1 MMRLVYLFILF
12 STLQLSASLKHL
24 TLQRALGILE
34 RNNLEIKI
42 SKYNESMKY
51 YEHIAAKAKNY
62 GTLDLEFTALRSN
75 DAGNV
80 FGFKLQSR
88 EASFADFG
96 FSDFLGGIGQAVK
109 GSVDPNTGMPNFAN
123 FTNILNQAGPQI
135 LAMKPKDLNYPK
147 PRNHFIAKLTY
158 KVPLYTGGMLTHYK
172 AITKKLYRMSKLDT
186 KKLLAL
192 KRYELKK
199 TFYDIGL
206 VNNFI
211 ANLNRIKRNITKLK
225 RIIKEMQKEGYAI
238 ETDYLEVDARL
249 GEVEAMLDEARL
261 NRKLAYQF
269 LSFLLN
275 QKVVSVVPP
284 KRIPK
289 TPKVTKS
296 IVESRAI
303 DIAKAKLGLSITKN
317 AIEVAK
323 AKFKPTVGAFAE
335 YGNANDNL
343 FVVERKPF
351 YTVGVQAKI
360 NLYNGGAD
368 KAALEK
374 AKVEFLKTAT
384 QVKLAKKGLWLKAS
398 KLKSQIRS
406 LNSRVRS
413 FQKEYRFAKRVYKT
427 YQEKYRLGIV
437 SITEVLIKQSKE
449 LEVLMKLLKVK
460 NERNERIL
468 ALQKLINK

>member
-1 MMRLVYLFILF
+1 MMRLVYLFIFL
-12 STLQLSASLKHL
+12 STLELSAALHHL
-24 TLQRALGILE
+24 TLSRALKILE
-34 RNNLEIKI
+34 QENLEVKI

-51 YEHIAAKAKNY
+51 YEHVAAKAKNY

-80 FGFKLQSR
+80 FGFKMQSR

-96 FSDFLGGIGQAVK
+96 FAEFMGAIGQGAQAAQ
-109 GSVDPNTGMPNFAN
+109 GDFGTFSQMLG
-123 FTNILNQAGPQI
+123 QAGPQI
-135 LAMKPKDLNYPK
+135 LAIEPKDLNYPDA
-147 PRNHFIAKLTY
+147 RNHFITKLTY

-186 KKLLAL
+186 KKVLAL

-199 TFYDIGL
+199 TFYDIAL

-211 ANLNRIKRNITKLK
+211 ANLNRIKGNISKLK
-225 RIIKEMQKEGYAI
+225 RVIKEMQKEGYAI
-238 ETDYLEVDARL
+238 ETDYLEVDAKL

-261 NRKLAYQF
+261 NKKLAYQF

-275 QKVVSVVPP
+275 QKVSSVVAP
-284 KRIPK
+284 KQTPK
-289 TPKVTKS
+289 TPRVTKA

-323 AKFKPTVGAFAE
+323 AKFKPTVGAFVE
-335 YGNANDNL
+335 YGSASDKL
-343 FVVERKPF
+343 LKYDKKPF
-351 YTVGVQAKI
+351 YTVGMQAKI

-374 AKVEFLKTAT
+374 AKVEYLKTAT
-384 QVKLAKKGLWLKAS
+384 QVKLAKSGLWLKAS
-398 KLKSQIRS
+398 KLKSEIKS
-406 LNSRVRS
+406 LNARVRS
-413 FQKEYRFAKRVYKT
+413 FQKEYRFAKRVYAT

-437 SITEVLIKQSKE
+437 SITDVLIKQSQE
-449 LEVLMKLLKVK
+449 LEVLLRLLKVK
-460 NERNERIL
+460 NDRNEKIL